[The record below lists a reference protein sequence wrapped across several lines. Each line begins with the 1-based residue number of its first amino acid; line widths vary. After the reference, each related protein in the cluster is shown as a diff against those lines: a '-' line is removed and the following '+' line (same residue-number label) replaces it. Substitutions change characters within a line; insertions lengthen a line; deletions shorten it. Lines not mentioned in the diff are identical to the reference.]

1 MFKTIDDIKNF
12 QKSLLPSNGNH
23 IFYYLNTIYQNLL
36 MREETPNEDINDFN
50 NKNVFTNTMKQKA
63 NEKGISL
70 RNFMQ
75 YFDIQEFMCERVFN
89 YLDKSNSGK
98 LTKNEF
104 VNGIYTIFFGSI
116 EELYKMIFFM
126 CDFINNNK
134 IHKFNMKLL
143 LSYIPVKSFEEQQK
157 IINILIQ

>member
-104 VNGIYTIFFGSI
+104 VNGIYTIFF
-116 EELYKMIFFM
+116 
-126 CDFINNNK
+126 
-134 IHKFNMKLL
+134 
-143 LSYIPVKSFEEQQK
+143 
-157 IINILIQ
+157 